1 MQREGQRSEA
11 SYCVKLCTTAEGR
24 MLREHAVSGLR
35 LPSWVTRSML
45 PTWKGCPAPLTS
57 IFTGLGSAGL
67 GSSCHL

>member
-24 MLREHAVSGLR
+24 MLRKHAVSGLP

-45 PTWKGCPAPLTS
+45 PTWKAAL
-57 IFTGLGSAGL
+57 
-67 GSSCHL
+67 HH